1 MKRLNSAMFLS
12 KKGGKDMANFAILVP
27 TLWLVAIVLL
37 IVLEAVTYQL
47 VAIWFALGAAAA
59 LIASLLDASGTVQIV
74 VFVAVSVISLIA
86 SRPLAKKIQAAPKEK
101 TNADRIVG
109 QNARVIQPILP
120 GQKGRV
126 MVDGQDWSAAGQDP
140 QDSFQKEEEVRIV
153 RIEGV
158 TLYVTR

>member
-1 MKRLNSAMFLS
+1 
-12 KKGGKDMANFAILVP
+12 MANFAILVP
-27 TLWLVAIVLL
+27 ILWLVAIVLL

-101 TNADRIVG
+101 NQR
-109 QNARVIQPILP
+109 
-120 GQKGRV
+120 
-126 MVDGQDWSAAGQDP
+126 
-140 QDSFQKEEEVRIV
+140 
-153 RIEGV
+153 
-158 TLYVTR
+158 

>member
-1 MKRLNSAMFLS
+1 MNGR
-12 KKGGKDMANFAILVP
+12 
-27 TLWLVAIVLL
+27 
-37 IVLEAVTYQL
+37 
-47 VAIWFALGAAAA
+47 
-59 LIASLLDASGTVQIV
+59 IA
-74 VFVAVSVISLIA
+74 
-86 SRPLAKKIQAAPKEK
+86 
-101 TNADRIVG
+101 G